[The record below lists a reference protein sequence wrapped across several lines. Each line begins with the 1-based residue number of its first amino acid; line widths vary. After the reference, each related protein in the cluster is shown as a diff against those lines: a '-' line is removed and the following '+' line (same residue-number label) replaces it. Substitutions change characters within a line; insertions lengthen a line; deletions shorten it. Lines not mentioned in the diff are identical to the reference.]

1 MDVHWQP
8 FVSRC
13 YYCQVF
19 STGSLFYRLATTARY
34 FPLTVLCIALLQL
47 PSSVHWQPLVSSLLQ
62 LPGSVHWQHLVSSLL
77 QLPGSVHW
85 QPLVSSLLLLT
96 GIVHW
101 QPLVLH
107 CYSCQVLYHW
117 QHFALLC
124 TTARYCSLAVIC
136 IVLLKLYCPLI
147 ALCITLL
154 QLQGIV
160 SLATIWIALLLQPGI
175 VHWGS
180 YLYRYN
186 CIVHW

>member
-1 MDVHWQP
+1 MYILQLFNCGKIPFDVETLHFCHFRDYWSCHMDVHWQP

-47 PSSVHWQPLVSSLLQ
+47 PS
-62 LPGSVHWQHLVSSLL
+62 
-77 QLPGSVHW
+77 SVHW